1 MCPVCITTAALMASG
16 AGSLGSLT
24 LLVMKRIRA
33 NTDRQPDSQT
43 PTTQAKETDQCLVS
57 YRATNGLP
65 HASNS

>member
-24 LLVMKRIRA
+24 LFVMKRIRA
-33 NTDRQPDSQT
+33 NRQPDFQT
-43 PTTQAKETDQCLVS
+43 PTTQGKETDQCLVS

>member
-16 AGSLGSLT
+16 AGSLGGLSLF
-24 LLVMKRIRA
+24 VMKRIRA
-33 NTDRQPDSQT
+33 NANQPNSE
-43 PTTQAKETDQCLVS
+43 TQETEQCLAS